1 MNTDRSGGD
10 IYAAGRKAGY
20 NAAIQ
25 DVMAVLTESIP
36 DSKPSVVIG
45 DSKASSYDPVQ
56 NTWAYVLTP
65 GHHSEKT
72 TADLIAAEYDRL
84 KALSLAKNKAY
95 GDSALHPVGIFSH
108 LPASEAIRA
117 RIDDKLARHK
127 CAPGALG
134 ENEVDDLIGYLVLLN
149 IATRMEAQNV

>member
-1 MNTDRSGGD
+1 MKDDDEKNAGFGTGPEGPVMWYSD
-10 IYAAGRKAGY
+10 IDWFHNPRLLKDHAP
-20 NAAIQ
+20 I
-25 DVMAVLTESIP
+25 
-36 DSKPSVVIG
+36 
-45 DSKASSYDPVQ
+45 
-56 NTWAYVLTP
+56 
-65 GHHSEKT
+65 T
-72 TADLIAAEYDRL
+72 TAELIAAEYDRL

-134 ENEVDDLIGYLVLLN
+134 ENEIDDLIGYLVLLN